1 MKKRWFLFLNDEQEN
16 YLVTLRKENKVSF
29 ITWILFSIAL
39 PLAPYVISVFIN
51 FLLTGFCDWGR
62 IVNNGSLPII
72 SYGFITAGIVYI
84 LEKIRNDNVIIFQLR
99 ERIMPVAVLLLF
111 LNSSIF
117 ILETSVK
124 DTLNTLQHV
133 IVLIVSIFIFYF
145 SLRVSQNMFFLQRKI
160 SDKQFDTI
168 YREETSRK
176 HGLNWE

>member
-1 MKKRWFLFLNDEQEN
+1 MKKRWFLFLNAEQEN
-16 YLVTLRKENKVSF
+16 YLVSLRRENKVSF
-29 ITWILFSIAL
+29 ITWILFSIIL
-39 PLAPYVISVFIN
+39 PLAPYIISVLIN
-51 FLLTGFCDWGR
+51 FLLTGFCNWGK
-62 IVNNGSLPII
+62 IINNGSLPII

-84 LEKIRNDNVIIFQLR
+84 MEKIKNDNLIIFQLR

-124 DTLNTLQHV
+124 DTLNTIQHA
-133 IVLIVSIFIFYF
+133 IVLVVSLFIFYF

-168 YREETSRK
+168 YREETNST